1 MNRLVLVVLVLV
13 GAACGESSDPRPAP
27 MRGKTP
33 GNVYGCGELA
43 EAGVSVTGSGLA
55 VGGKP
60 AGCLIDGLACPIARL
75 GLALEACDGG
85 GEAEAECV
93 QNQWRL
99 ACVDVSVD
107 AGPSDGAPAHPADAE
122 PTDAPHD

>member
-1 MNRLVLVVLVLV
+1 MNRLFPLALGLLGV
-13 GAACGESSDPRPAP
+13 ACGGSSDARPPP

-33 GNVYGCGELA
+33 GNIYSCGELA
-43 EAGVSVTGSGLA
+43 DAGVTAGGLVLT

-60 AGCLIDGLACPIARL
+60 AGCLTDGLACPLARL
-75 GLALEACDGG
+75 GLALDACDAG

-99 ACVDVSVD
+99 ACVTVSPD
-107 AGPSDGAPAHPADAE
+107 AGSGPGDGAADH
-122 PTDAPHD
+122 PTDAQTD

>member
-1 MNRLVLVVLVLV
+1 
-13 GAACGESSDPRPAP
+13 

-33 GNVYGCGELA
+33 GNVYSCGDLA
-43 EAGVSVTGSGLA
+43 DAGVTAVGLGLA

-60 AGCLIDGLACPIARL
+60 AGCLTDGLACPLARL
-75 GLALEACDGG
+75 GLALDACDAG

-99 ACVDVSVD
+99 ACVNLPSD
-107 AGPSDGAPAHPADAE
+107 AGNGPADGTLDPPADA
-122 PTDAPHD
+122 PND